1 MKYLSTRGGE
11 SEVSFTSV
19 LLNGLAKDG
28 GLYIPKSLPK
38 FTSDDLKQLSHMSYP
53 ELCYEVTKG
62 FMSESDIP
70 SEKYKKI
77 CFDTYDNKFGKNI
90 IDIDKLSEYENI
102 LNLYHGPTLAF
113 KDFAL
118 QLLGNIYDY
127 ILKKKR
133 IELTIL
139 GATSGDTGSAAI
151 YGCSRSNNIKTFI
164 LFPHKKVSEI
174 QRKQM
179 TTFKNKNVFCIAING
194 DFDDCQKLVKDF
206 FNFEGKKI
214 NLAAVNS
221 INWVRI
227 MGQLVYYFWSYF
239 KVEKNLK
246 RINYVVPTGNFGNV
260 YAGYICKKMGLPI
273 NKLVVSSN
281 KNDILTRF
289 FETGA
294 MQLKETVKTVSP
306 SMDIQVSSNFERLLY
321 DYTKNTVLIKN
332 LYRDLGKKGFFSVDN
347 KLLDLMKDTFSY
359 GRLSDKETLISI
371 KKVFKKSGII
381 IDPHTAVGYS
391 IGQTVLDKSEKR
403 IYLATAH
410 YSKFIDTVRDVVKD
424 KALLPPKISSIIN
437 EKEEF
442 DLLENNLQELMQY
455 VTEKSCT
462 PRKVQEF

>member
-11 SEVSFTSV
+11 NEVSFTSV

-28 GLYIPKSLPK
+28 GLYVPKSFPK
-38 FTSDDLKQLSHMSYP
+38 FSTEDLKHLSHLNYP

-62 FMSESDIP
+62 FMSELDIP
-70 SEKYKKI
+70 YKEYKKI
-77 CFDTYDNKFGKNI
+77 CYDTYDKEFGDNI
-90 IDIDKLSEYENI
+90 INIDKLSESENI

-127 ILKKKR
+127 ILKKKK

-151 YGCSRSNNIKTFI
+151 YGCSRSKKIKTFI
-164 LFPHKKVSEI
+164 LFPYKKVSEI

-179 TTFKNKNVFCIAING
+179 TTFKNKNVFCVAING

-206 FNFEGKKI
+206 FNLEGKKI

-246 RINYVVPTGNFGNV
+246 RISYVVPTGNFGNV

-273 NKLVVSSN
+273 YKLVVSSN
-281 KNDILTRF
+281 KNDVLTRF
-289 FETGA
+289 FETGT
-294 MQLKETVKTVSP
+294 MDLKETVKTISP

-321 DYTKNTVLIKN
+321 DYTKNTGLIKN
-332 LYRDLGKKGFFSVDN
+332 LYRDLGEKRSFSIDI
-347 KLLDLMKDTFSY
+347 KLLDLMKDSFNY
-359 GRLSDKETLISI
+359 GRLGDKETLLSI
-371 KKVFKKSGII
+371 EKIFKEFRII
-381 IDPHTAVGYS
+381 LDPHTAVGVS
-391 IGQTVLDKSEKR
+391 IGQTVLDDSEKR

-410 YSKFIDTVRDVVKD
+410 YSKFIDTVKKVINDEIS
-424 KALLPPKISSIIN
+424 LPTRISSIMK
-437 EKEEF
+437 KEEKF
-442 DLLENNLQELMQY
+442 DLLENNLQELVEY
-455 VTEKSCT
+455 VTNKSCSS
-462 PRKVQEF
+462 REV